1 MFRRSRNAKN
11 DKGDYETRTEWHRV
25 YARRNLSKF
34 AKTLQKGQLITREGT
49 LRYREV
55 EDESSRDARRTPRT
69 PVDSKVGRW
78 RNRGTRNYHHP
89 QHPADSRQ
97 NCWSCKPWD
106 RRRDCQ
112 TNPAKQFGQE
122 DDITVVIIERSVAAE
137 ESSRAGIKPKLV
149 PASFLM
155 GRRDA
160 FSLWSRSLA
169 TIHLG
174 LGKLGSYARV

>member
-1 MFRRSRNAKN
+1 MRA
-11 DKGDYETRTEWHRV
+11 
-25 YARRNLSKF
+25 A
-34 AKTLQKGQLITREGT
+34 
-49 LRYREV
+49 
-55 EDESSRDARRTPRT
+55 
-69 PVDSKVGRW
+69 
-78 RNRGTRNYHHP
+78 GTRGEHLGRP
-89 QHPADSRQ
+89 SIPKWVVGEIEELATTTTLSIRQIQGKIAGRASRGIVGEIA
-97 NCWSCKPWD
+97 K
-106 RRRDCQ
+106 RTR
-112 TNPAKQFGQE
+112 AKQFGQE